1 MAYNHYHEL
10 VLVRTGFMT
19 LCKNVRPNGFD
30 RYTYVVRNDEYFV
43 AGFNCDNDTDAIA
56 AFETCRTANSN

>member
-1 MAYNHYHEL
+1 MTYNHYREL
-10 VLVRTGFMT
+10 VLARTGFTT

-30 RYTYVVRNDEYFV
+30 CYAYVVRNDGHFV

-56 AFETCRTANSN
+56 AFEALRAANNN